1 MISSRLVVFY
11 HLQGVNIGKEEEMK
25 QQDLP
30 KKGTRTKK
38 EHQQNHHHPPPQKKK
53 NKQKHR
59 NTNTRK
65 YSKYMNM

>member
-1 MISSRLVVFY
+1 MISFRLVVFY

-38 EHQQNHHHPPPQKKK
+38 EHQQNHPPPKKKK

>member
-38 EHQQNHHHPPPQKKK
+38 EHQQNHPPQKKK
-53 NKQKHR
+53 EQTK
-59 NTNTRK
+59 T
-65 YSKYMNM
+65 